1 MKIDGI
7 EVIDSKVDRALAI
20 TKTHIKKSAR
30 KDGWGCAAQCC
41 AVGQVDVKGAMIN
54 VAVSYLLQG
63 EGEKQRWHR
72 YWTSKPLRTEIISF
86 DRSGI
91 FTPGEYLLL
100 AIPKSAR
107 VKTGK
112 AHSLGAPKHGR
123 PGHHRRTP
131 HVTEGV
137 RAHAMCGLRTN
148 GHDMIH
154 GRPQTKKDK

>member
-7 EVIDSKVDRALAI
+7 QVVDSKVDRLLKI
-20 TKTHIKKSAR
+20 TKSHVTHSTR

-41 AVGQVDVKGAMIN
+41 AVEQVNVKGAMIN

-63 EGEKQRWHR
+63 SGKLQRWHR

-91 FTPGEYLLL
+91 FTPGDYLLL
-100 AIPKSAR
+100 AIPASAR
-107 VKTGK
+107 AGTQ
-112 AHSLGAPKHGR
+112 HSPPSLKHGR

-137 RAHAMCGLRTN
+137 RAHAMCGLRTK